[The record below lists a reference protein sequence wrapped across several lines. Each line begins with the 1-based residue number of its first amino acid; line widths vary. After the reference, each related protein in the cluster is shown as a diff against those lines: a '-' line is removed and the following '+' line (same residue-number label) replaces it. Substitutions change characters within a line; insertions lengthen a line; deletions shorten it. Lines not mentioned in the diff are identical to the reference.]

1 MNSTNRA
8 EQGIAYLQEFLGD
21 LVGQPLTVHESM
33 ESLLEQHAEHD
44 PPLAEPIEVPELV
57 TAHLDQ
63 HYKQV
68 LDEPVPALNN
78 KTPRECTQGGD
89 RQRLIQSRRC
99 VSGMYVLTAR
109 ILSTKSSRI
118 SNGIIRSGGLTK
130 VDDT

>member
-89 RQRLIQSRRC
+89 RQRLIQWL
-99 VSGMYVLTAR
+99 MYVLTAR